1 MSMDA
6 RSVRKL
12 VIVGGGTAGWI
23 TAAAFARLLGQR
35 LTIELVESEAIGTVG
50 VGEATIPQIIRLNT
64 ILGLDEHDF
73 VRRTSGTFKLGIEF
87 VDWGKLGSRY
97 LHTFGETGM
106 TLGNVGFHHH
116 WRRSVAG
123 AGAADPKGLW
133 DYSLHQLAADQ
144 ARFGKMDKVGNTA
157 MTGLAY
163 AYHFDASRYA
173 LYLREYAEARGV
185 TRTEGIVESVAR
197 DSETGDLT
205 AITLKG
211 GTRVEGDFFIDCTGF
226 RSLLLGG
233 ELGVGYDDWS
243 RWLPCDRALA
253 VPSERLPTLVPYTR
267 ATAKSAGW
275 QWRIPLQHRTGN
287 GHVYSS
293 GFTSDEAAA
302 DTLMAGLDTTPLG
315 DPRPIRFTTGRRQTF
330 WAHNCA
336 AIGLSSGFLEP
347 LESTSIHLIQSH
359 VSRLI
364 QLFPR
369 SPHAEAERAEYN
381 RRCAAEFEQIRDFLI
396 LHYHRT
402 DREDTE
408 FWRYCK
414 HMAVPDTLA
423 HKLALF
429 AASGRTG
436 RDSDDLFRDASWV
449 QVMLGQGIMPADY
462 DPMADQLAPAQ
473 LSEFL
478 TNLRT
483 LITRAVA
490 SLPTHEDYLARHC
503 AADPA
508 SIAA

>member
-1 MSMDA
+1 MADG
-6 RSVRKL
+6 RVRKL

-23 TAAAFARLLGQR
+23 TAAAFARLLGER
-35 LTIELVESEAIGTVG
+35 LSIELVESEAIGTVG
-50 VGEATIPQIIRLNT
+50 VGEATIPQIIRLNA

-73 VRRTSGTFKLGIEF
+73 LRRTSGTFKLGIEF
-87 VDWGKLGSRY
+87 VDWGRLGSRY
-97 LHTFGETGM
+97 LHTFGDTGM
-106 TLGNVGFHHH
+106 NLGNVAFHHH
-116 WRRSVAG
+116 WRRSLGDAAG
-123 AGAADPKGLW
+123 ADARGLW

-144 ARFGKMDKVGNTA
+144 ARFGKLDRVGNTA

-173 LYLREYAEARGV
+173 LYLRDYAEARGV

-197 DSETGDLT
+197 DGESGDLT
-205 AITLKG
+205 AITLAG
-211 GTRVEGDFFIDCTGF
+211 GQRVEGDFFIDCTGF

-253 VPSERLPTLVPYTR
+253 VPSERLSTIVPYTR

-293 GFTSDEAAA
+293 GFISDDAAA
-302 DTLMAGLDTTPLG
+302 ETLLAGLDTQALG
-315 DPRPIRFTTGRRQTF
+315 DPRPIRFTTGRRQAF
-330 WAHNCA
+330 WAHNVA

-364 QLFPR
+364 QLFPQT
-369 SPHAEAERAEYN
+369 AEARAERAEYN

-414 HMAVPDTLA
+414 HMAVPDSLT
-423 HKLALF
+423 HKLELF
-429 AASGRTG
+429 AASGRVG
-436 RDSDDLFRDASWV
+436 RDIDDLFKEASWV
-449 QVMLGQGIMPADY
+449 QVMLGQGIMPATH

-473 LSEFL
+473 LAEFL
-478 TNLRT
+478 ANLRT
-483 LITRAVA
+483 LVSRAVA
-490 SLPTHEDYLARHC
+490 GLPTHEDYLRQHC
-503 AADPA
+503 AAEA
-508 SIAA
+508 LEGAV

>member
-1 MSMDA
+1 MEQA
-6 RSVRKL
+6 ELRKL
-12 VIVGGGTAGWI
+12 VVVGGGTAGWI

-35 LTIELVESEAIGTVG
+35 LTIELVESESIGTVG

-73 VRRTSGTFKLGIEF
+73 VRATSGTFKLGIEF
-87 VDWGKLGSRY
+87 VDWGRKGSRY
-97 LHTFGETGM
+97 LHTFGDTGM
-106 TLGNVGFHHH
+106 NLGHVAFHHY

-123 AGAADPKGLW
+123 AAQPDPRGLW
-133 DYSLHQLAADQ
+133 DYSLHQQAADQ
-144 ARFGKMDKVGNTA
+144 ARFGKLDKVGNTA

-173 LYLREYAEARGV
+173 LYLRAYAEGRGV

-197 DSETGDLT
+197 DGTSGDIT
-205 AITLKG
+205 AITLAG
-211 GTRVEGDFFIDCTGF
+211 GQRVTGDFFIDCTGF
-226 RSLLLGG
+226 RALLLGQ
-233 ELGVGYDDWS
+233 ELGVGYEDWS

-253 VPSERLPTLVPYTR
+253 VPSERLPTLVPFTR
-267 ATAKSAGW
+267 ATAKDAGW

-293 GFTSDEAAA
+293 GFTSDDAAA
-302 DTLMAGLDTTPLG
+302 DTLIKGLDTKRLG
-315 DPRPIRFTTGRRQTF
+315 DPRPIRFTTGRRAAF
-330 WAHNCA
+330 WTHNCA

-369 SPHAEAERAEYN
+369 SGNAAAERAEYN
-381 RRCAAEFEQIRDFLI
+381 RRCAAEFAQIRDFLI

-402 DREDTE
+402 DREDSE

-414 HMAVPDTLA
+414 HMDVPDSLTE
-423 HKLALF
+423 KLALF
-429 AASGRTG
+429 AASGRVG
-436 RDSDDLFRDASWV
+436 RDADDLFREASWV
-449 QVMLGQGIMPADY
+449 QVMLGQGIMPKDY
-462 DPMADQLAPAQ
+462 DPMADQIAPAQ
-473 LSEFL
+473 LNEFL
-478 TNLRT
+478 ANLRT
-483 LITRAVA
+483 LVA
-490 SLPTHEDYLARHC
+490 RGVAGLPTHEDYLKTHC

-508 SIAA
+508 SMAA